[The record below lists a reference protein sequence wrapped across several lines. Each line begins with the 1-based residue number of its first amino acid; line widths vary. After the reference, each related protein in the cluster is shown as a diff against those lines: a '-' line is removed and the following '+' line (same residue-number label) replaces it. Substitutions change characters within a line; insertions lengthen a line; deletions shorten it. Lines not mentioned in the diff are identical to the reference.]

1 MYNQETGEVDRETV
15 IMVLR
20 RNGVGVSDDPDNP
33 GSVVLIKG
41 NIVESKPLPKWVGR
55 RLLQYFQRTYQ
66 IHIHY
71 FYHPEMM
78 EGTSTIQ

>member
-33 GSVVLIKG
+33 GSVVLIKD
-41 NIVESKPLPKWVGR
+41 NIVESKK
-55 RLLQYFQRTYQ
+55 
-66 IHIHY
+66 
-71 FYHPEMM
+71 
-78 EGTSTIQ
+78 TIVQMGW